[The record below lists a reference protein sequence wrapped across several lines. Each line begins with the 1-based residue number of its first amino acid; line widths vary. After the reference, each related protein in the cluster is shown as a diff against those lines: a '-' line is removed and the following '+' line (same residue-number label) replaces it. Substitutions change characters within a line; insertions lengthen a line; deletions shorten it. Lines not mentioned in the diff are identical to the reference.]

1 MHAIRKNADGF
12 KENTQQQIP
21 SLEKVEPKT
30 KKEKKRKR
38 KIMKQLKLLIDKKRF
53 SKTNLFKPKQQQ

>member
-1 MHAIRKNADGF
+1 MHAIRKNADRF

-30 KKEKKRKR
+30 KKEKKRK
-38 KIMKQLKLLIDKKRF
+38 IMKELKLLIDKKRF